1 MMQPPISHH
10 MKTSSAP
17 DARTGLNTPS
27 RQSGIAL
34 IVSLLL
40 LIVITLVGLA
50 AIHGTIT
57 QQQMAANF
65 YDRQVAMQ
73 SAEAAI
79 RVAQSI
85 VQANPASTFIRDCS
99 PTAATAC
106 QGNPFTDDALPSAA
120 IQTVAT
126 GTATGQFTKS
136 AVAASQL
143 QFVVQNMGAFQDP
156 NAKTYYN
163 QTANSYQYGGT
174 AGAPTYNYYRITA
187 RSGDPSTISDRPR
200 SVVTLQAMI
209 KQ

>member
-1 MMQPPISHH
+1 
-10 MKTSSAP
+10 MKTSPAP
-17 DARTGLNTPS
+17 DAGTGLRIPS

-40 LIVITLVGLA
+40 LIVVTLVGLA

-65 YDRQVAMQ
+65 YDRQVALQ

-79 RVAQSI
+79 RAAQSI
-85 VQANPASTFIRDCS
+85 VQAAPTSGFIIDCS

-106 QGNPFTDDALPSAA
+106 QSNPFTDASVPSGD

-126 GTATGQFTKS
+126 GTADGQFTKS
-136 AVAASQL
+136 AVAASQP

-156 NAKTYYN
+156 NANTNYN
-163 QTANSYQYGGT
+163 QTANSYQYGGA
-174 AGAPTYNYYRITA
+174 AGALTYTYYRITA
-187 RSGDPSTISDRPR
+187 RSGDPSTIGDR

>member
-1 MMQPPISHH
+1 MTQLPTSQH
-10 MKTSSAP
+10 MKTRSAS
-17 DARTGLNTPS
+17 DAGTSMSIPS

-73 SAEAAI
+73 GAEAAI
-79 RVAQSI
+79 RAAQSI

-106 QGNPFTDDALPSAA
+106 EGNPFTDANVPSTA

-126 GTATGQFTKS
+126 GTAAGQFTKS
-136 AVAASQL
+136 AVAASQP

-156 NAKTYYN
+156 NANTNYN

-174 AGAPTYNYYRITA
+174 AGALTYTYYRITA
-187 RSGDPSTISDRPR
+187 RSGDPSTIGDR